1 VQYLISWSPFIAQYV
16 SRKKNFCEISV
27 GKQFFKTF
35 PADVIIRLF
44 PLSFL
49 WEIFRGIFPEKMPGK
64 LAPGAKV
71 MLNKP
76 CDKIVK
82 LTPNFLLGGS
92 GACDRLGGGVAR
104 GRLGGRRL
112 AGSML
117 TKLRNC

>member
-1 VQYLISWSPFIAQYV
+1 VF
-16 SRKKNFCEISV
+16 RGTKKFCEISV

-35 PADVIIRLF
+35 PAEYYHF

-49 WEIFRGIFPEKMPGK
+49 WNIFRGIFPEKMPGK
-64 LAPGAKV
+64 LAPGVKV
-71 MLNKP
+71 MMNKS

-112 AGSML
+112 TGSML
-117 TKLRNC
+117 TK